1 MSDKFNLYLAKFVE
15 WMQAQN
21 WSPRTIESYESNV
34 RFFYDFLQSETSVN
48 VLQDIDSKLLYSY
61 QQFIYNQ
68 EQRSGKRLS
77 LSTQHTRLVA
87 VRSFFGYLHHTG
99 VLLLDPSTDLVLP
112 KKPKH
117 LPKGVMSEQQVAALL
132 EQPDTGT
139 TLGFRDRT
147 LIETLYATGI
157 RNTELRNLALYDL
170 ELPNLRLTIRQGKN
184 AKDRVVPLGEIAA
197 DYLKE
202 YLETERP
209 KLSTNPKQQLVFI
222 SKSGKQITLAN
233 LVWIIRKYAK
243 KAGIGSQFTPHSLRH
258 SCATHML
265 RGGADLRYVQEM
277 LGHASVETTQI
288 YTQVEVKDLAEMHRR
303 FHPRERGFDDDE
315 NA

>member
-1 MSDKFNLYLAKFVE
+1 MGKLYLAKFVE

-21 WSPRTIESYESNV
+21 WSKRTIESYSANV
-34 RFFYDFLQSETSVN
+34 RFFYDFLSAETSVTA
-48 VLQDIDSKLLYSY
+48 LQEVDSKLLHGY
-61 QQFIYNQ
+61 QQYLYNQ
-68 EQRSGKRLS
+68 KLTSGKRLS

-87 VRSFFGYLHHTG
+87 VRSFFGYLHTTG

-117 LPKGVMSEQQVAALL
+117 LPKGVMSEQQVEKLL
-132 EQPDTGT
+132 EQPDVSTS
-139 TLGFRDRT
+139 LGFRDRT
-147 LIETLYATGI
+147 LLEVLYATGL

-170 ELPNLRLTIRQGKN
+170 DLPNLRLTVRQGKN
-184 AKDRVVPLGEIAA
+184 AKDRVLPLGEIAA

-202 YLETERP
+202 YLQTARLELN
-209 KLSTNPKQQLVFI
+209 KNPEQQLLFV
-222 SKSGKQITLAN
+222 SKHGKQITQAN
-233 LVWIIRKYAK
+233 LVWITRKYVK
-243 KAGIGSQFTPHSLRH
+243 QAGLVGFTPHSLRH

-288 YTQVEVKDLAEMHRR
+288 YTQVEVKDLQAMHRKY
-303 FHPRERGFDDDE
+303 HPRERFDGGSTDDS
-315 NA
+315 

>member
-1 MSDKFNLYLAKFVE
+1 MSDKLNLYLAKFVE

-21 WSPRTIESYESNV
+21 WSKRTIESYTANV
-34 RFFYDFLQSETSVN
+34 RFFYDFLTTETSVSN
-48 VLQDIDSKLLYSY
+48 LQDIDSKLLYSY
-61 QQFIYNQ
+61 QQYIYNL
-68 EQRSGKRLS
+68 ELKSGKRLS

-87 VRSFFGYLHHTG
+87 VRSFFGYLHKTG
-99 VLLLDPSTDLVLP
+99 VLLLDPTTDLVLP

-117 LPKGVMSEQQVAALL
+117 LPKGVMSEQQVATLL
-132 EQPDTGT
+132 EQPDVST

-147 LIETLYATGI
+147 LIEVLYATGI

-209 KLSTNPKQQLVFI
+209 RLSTCPKQRLVFI
-222 SKSGKQITLAN
+222 SKGGKQITQAN

-243 KAGIGSQFTPHSLRH
+243 KAGLDKQVTPHSLRH

-303 FHPRERGFDDDE
+303 YHPRERGFDE
-315 NA
+315 EV